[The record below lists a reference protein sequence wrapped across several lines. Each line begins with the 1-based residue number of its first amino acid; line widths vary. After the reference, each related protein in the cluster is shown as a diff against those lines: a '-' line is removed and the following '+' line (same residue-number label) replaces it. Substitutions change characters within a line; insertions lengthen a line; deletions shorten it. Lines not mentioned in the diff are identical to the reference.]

1 MLFCSKYRIQPL
13 DDQKQITEYPPPPV
27 PANSAPIPSIEMAPP
42 VPEFEDSAD
51 LRDYLDIILRRKWL
65 VLSILLVSFLT
76 TLIVSYSMQPLYKAK
91 AKIELSVQA
100 PRVTKFEDTL
110 SSQVQTHEFIQ
121 TQFKL
126 LQSESLAGRVIERLQ
141 LDTNPAFHPPAKAE
155 GEESIFTGIKQFF
168 RNILKSLS
176 DLQGQ
181 EQQGD
186 LQLAQLRLRKST
198 ESKFAKSLQIQPERD
213 TTLISIS
220 FISPDPVVAR
230 DVLNA
235 LIQEFI
241 AWQVDKKIDSSVSAK
256 KQLERQI
263 DLARIQLEKAETN
276 LNDFARKAGIV
287 SLSSNLNL
295 IYSQLEEANKAFAAA
310 QTERMNKEAVYSQ
323 SQQGTG
329 SIPAIVDNQMI
340 QKLRADYIALAGEYK
355 ESSVAFKDDY
365 PKLQNIKA
373 KMQDV
378 QRQIKKEENRFL
390 ESIKTDYL
398 TALKREEG
406 LKKDTESKKALA
418 MELNDRATQY
428 KILEREVDTN
438 KLIHQSLFERSRE
451 FDARVGTELGSVQV
465 VDYATQPLKPYT
477 PNVPQNLLIALLAGI
492 IGGIGL
498 AFLLEYLDNTI
509 KRIEEIPDR
518 FHVPVLGVL
527 PVIQADELQ
536 DIANLVR
543 VRPTSGFSEAIR
555 TAKVSIQL
563 SSSFDRPPKLLL
575 MTSTT
580 AGEGKSTIAANLA
593 QAFVPEEKVLLIDA
607 DLRKPSLHRLFSTD
621 GNGGSRDAK
630 RRGLS
635 NYLTRASGIREL
647 IQESGVTNLHVIFAG
662 PIPPNAAEL
671 LASNRM
677 RHLLEQVDKYYDRI
691 IIDAPP
697 ATGFAD
703 ALILG
708 HYADGVILV
717 STLGQTHREALRIF
731 RKNLINVGGRLIGSI
746 VNKLNVGSHYGGY
759 YYKYYRYYR
768 YYSYSPAY
776 RQEKAPSLPSVE
788 GGDPEL
794 ERDNPSESM

>member
-1 MLFCSKYRIQPL
+1 V
-13 DDQKQITEYPPPPV
+13 DDQKQIMQYPPPPV
-27 PANSAPIPSIEMAPP
+27 SANSAPVPSIEMAPP
-42 VPEFEDSAD
+42 IPEFEDSAD
-51 LRDYLDIILRRKWL
+51 LRDYLDIIFRRKWL

-91 AKIELSVQA
+91 GRIELSLQA

-110 SSQVQTHEFIQ
+110 ASQLQTREFIQ

-141 LDTNPAFHPPAKAE
+141 LDTSPAFHSPAKTE
-155 GEESIFTGIKQFF
+155 GEGSIFAGIKHFF
-168 RNILKSLS
+168 GNILKSFS
-176 DLQGQ
+176 DSQGQ
-181 EQQGD
+181 EQQD
-186 LQLAQLRLRKST
+186 DSQLAQLRLRKST
-198 ESKFAKSLQIQPERD
+198 ESRFAKSLQVQPERD
-213 TTLISIS
+213 TTLISLA

-241 AWQVDKKIDSSVSAK
+241 AWQVDKKIESSVSAK
-256 KQLERQI
+256 KQLEKQI
-263 DLARIQLEKAETN
+263 DLARVQLEKAETN

-310 QTERMNKEAVYSQ
+310 QTERMNKEAVYNQ
-323 SQQGTG
+323 SRQGTE
-329 SIPAIVDNQMI
+329 SIPALVENQMI
-340 QKLRADYIALAGEYK
+340 QKLRADYNALSGEYK
-355 ESSVAFKDDY
+355 ESNVTFKDDY
-365 PKLQNIKA
+365 PKLQNLKA
-373 KMQDV
+373 KMQDIE
-378 QRQIKKEENRFL
+378 RQIKNEENRFV

-398 TALKREEG
+398 TALNKEEV

-428 KILEREVDTN
+428 KILEREVETN

-451 FDARVGTELGSVQV
+451 LDARVGTELGSVQV
-465 VDYATQPLKPYT
+465 VDYATRPLKPYT

-509 KRIEEIPDR
+509 KRIDEISDR
-518 FHVPVLGVL
+518 FHVPILGVL
-527 PVIQADELQ
+527 PLIQADEFQ

-543 VRPTSGFSEAIR
+543 LRPTSGFSEAIR

-563 SSSFDRPPKLLL
+563 SSSFDQPPKLIL

-580 AGEGKSTIAANLA
+580 AGEGKSTIAANLV
-593 QAFVPEEKVLLIDA
+593 QAFAPEEKVLLIDA
-607 DLRKPSLHRLFSTD
+607 DLRKPSLHRLFCTN
-621 GNGGSRDAK
+621 GNDRSRGEK
-630 RRGLS
+630 RKGLS
-635 NYLTRASGIREL
+635 NYLTGTSGIREL
-647 IQESGVTNLHVIFAG
+647 IQESGVHNLQVIFAG
-662 PIPPNAAEL
+662 PIPPNPAEL

-677 RHLLEQVDKYYDRI
+677 LQLLGAVDNHYDRI
-691 IIDAPP
+691 ILDAPP

-746 VNKLNVGSHYGGY
+746 VNKLNVRSHYGGY

-776 RQEKAPSLPSVE
+776 RQENAPSLPSVND
-788 GGDPEL
+788 GDPTMQG
-794 ERDNPSESM
+794 DNPLKRG